1 MDSRNNSRPD
11 ASAPAQ
17 SPQAPPS
24 AALSPAEGGSQQLL
38 QQRPERSTMRLICFN
53 VNSWPPTAKN
63 AAMSVTSATA
73 LSAAAA
79 ASKPAQAR
87 ATSAA
92 LARWLSERLDADV
105 LCLQETKV
113 SERKLAEIKE
123 LAVLKGYESFWSCS
137 RPPRTGYSGTAIF
150 CRSPKWS
157 PTRCAEEEVLPA
169 THIFDHIPGGEA
181 AVEALGLGPSLLSP
195 PSYEGEG
202 RFLEVELGEDLTL
215 INVYVPNAGDR
226 EADGGV
232 RAGVKVAF
240 LRALRRRVD
249 EILAQAS
256 KEGKNRGV
264 VLCGDLNLA
273 AAREDVCLKFDF
285 DGLYSPEEMSA
296 LRALMAPPMVD
307 AFRRLHP
314 EATAGSAEGQR
325 GFTVWDQRSNARSRD
340 DGLRIDFFLVSDNLR
355 LARCEVVADIP
366 WPWSDHAA
374 LLLEIEEAPPE
385 ALASGGGGATAA
397 AASSAAAGAPPSSPP
412 APPSPPPSSSL
423 ASRPLLVRPPPPHE
437 PVPQSSIKHP
447 RWQPDPRQP
456 TIAALFGAAGK
467 KRVAGGGAVA
477 AEAAKKKKEEK

>member
-1 MDSRNNSRPD
+1 
-11 ASAPAQ
+11 
-17 SPQAPPS
+17 
-24 AALSPAEGGSQQLL
+24 
-38 QQRPERSTMRLICFN
+38 MRLICFN

-92 LARWLSERLDADV
+92 LTRWLSERLDADV

-325 GFTVWDQRSNARSRD
+325 GFTVWDQRSNARSHRISKRKKNECRCSASHA
-340 DGLRIDFFLVSDNLR
+340 GSSACRAQLRFLSFELR
-355 LARCEVVADIP
+355 FLSFERHCQP
-366 WPWSDHAA
+366 STHT
-374 LLLEIEEAPPE
+374 LL
-385 ALASGGGGATAA
+385 AA
-397 AASSAAAGAPPSSPP
+397 AALSLGRGYVKFSYL
-412 APPSPPPSSSL
+412 SSL
-423 ASRPLLVRPPPPHE
+423 FVCSA
-437 PVPQSSIKHP
+437 
-447 RWQPDPRQP
+447 
-456 TIAALFGAAGK
+456 TTA
-467 KRVAGGGAVA
+467 
-477 AEAAKKKKEEK
+477 

>member
-1 MDSRNNSRPD
+1 
-11 ASAPAQ
+11 
-17 SPQAPPS
+17 
-24 AALSPAEGGSQQLL
+24 
-38 QQRPERSTMRLICFN
+38 MRLICFN

-226 EADGGV
+226 
-232 RAGVKVAF
+232 
-240 LRALRRRVD
+240 
-249 EILAQAS
+249 
-256 KEGKNRGV
+256 
-264 VLCGDLNLA
+264 
-273 AAREDVCLKFDF
+273 
-285 DGLYSPEEMSA
+285 
-296 LRALMAPPMVD
+296 
-307 AFRRLHP
+307 
-314 EATAGSAEGQR
+314 
-325 GFTVWDQRSNARSRD
+325 
-340 DGLRIDFFLVSDNLR
+340 
-355 LARCEVVADIP
+355 
-366 WPWSDHAA
+366 
-374 LLLEIEEAPPE
+374 
-385 ALASGGGGATAA
+385 
-397 AASSAAAGAPPSSPP
+397 
-412 APPSPPPSSSL
+412 
-423 ASRPLLVRPPPPHE
+423 
-437 PVPQSSIKHP
+437 
-447 RWQPDPRQP
+447 
-456 TIAALFGAAGK
+456 
-467 KRVAGGGAVA
+467 
-477 AEAAKKKKEEK
+477 

>member
-1 MDSRNNSRPD
+1 
-11 ASAPAQ
+11 
-17 SPQAPPS
+17 
-24 AALSPAEGGSQQLL
+24 
-38 QQRPERSTMRLICFN
+38 MRLICFN

-374 LLLEIEEAPPE
+374 LLLEIGRGPPGGSGERGRGGDGGRGLPCRHRSPSLFSAGASVAAPFFLAGLQAAARPPPATARARPAVQHQAPEMAARPE
-385 ALASGGGGATAA
+385 AADHRRAVWSGREKAGGGRRRGGGG
-397 AASSAAAGAPPSSPP
+397 
-412 APPSPPPSSSL
+412 
-423 ASRPLLVRPPPPHE
+423 
-437 PVPQSSIKHP
+437 
-447 RWQPDPRQP
+447 
-456 TIAALFGAAGK
+456 
-467 KRVAGGGAVA
+467 GG
-477 AEAAKKKKEEK
+477 KEEEGGEIRGGRKNLNRTAHCFFLSLFLSVLYALL